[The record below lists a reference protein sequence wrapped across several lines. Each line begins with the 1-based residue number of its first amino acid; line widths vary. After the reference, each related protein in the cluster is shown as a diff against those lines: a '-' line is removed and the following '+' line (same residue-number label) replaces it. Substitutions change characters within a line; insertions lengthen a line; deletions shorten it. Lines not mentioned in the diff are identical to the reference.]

1 MVFLGVIMGNVIY
14 HYCNVDAFKAIIQN
28 KTLWLS
34 SVYNLNDYK
43 EIQWIKEKVLI
54 KIKEYTNKNSFEKFN
69 SFIKLYENQQPTV
82 YIASFSQGDDL
93 LSQWRAYAN
102 DGYGVAIGFNSE
114 YFKENNL
121 IKTSKVL
128 YNENQQQIEI
138 EKILEPLLKLDEKI
152 NLESNEFKEYCKNII
167 DDINNLSAKSKNEL
181 FKEEQEVRLIHNPII
196 IEDKKTKQFIFKNNL
211 SKMMFR
217 AVCGNLI
224 PYFELKFDYFADNMP
239 PILEIVKGPKNKFIN
254 QEVKIFLANN
264 GFYNVNIKSSKSS
277 YR

>member
-1 MVFLGVIMGNVIY
+1 MGNIIY

-43 EIQWIKEKVLI
+43 EIHWIKEKVSK
-54 KIKEYTNKNSFEKFN
+54 KIKEYTNKNNYEKFN

-82 YIASFSQGDDL
+82 YIASFSQGEDL

-102 DGYGVAIGFNSE
+102 DGYGVAIGFNTE
-114 YFKENNL
+114 YLQDNNL

-128 YNENQQQIEI
+128 YDEIKQEEEI
-138 EKILEPLLKLDEKI
+138 ENILKPLFELDEKM
-152 NLESNEFKEYCKNII
+152 NFESIEFEEYCEKII
-167 DDINNLSAKSKNEL
+167 NDINNLSAKSKNEL
-181 FKEEQEVRLIHNPII
+181 FMEEQEVRLIHNPII
-196 IEDKKTKQFIFKNNL
+196 IEDNDTKRFIFKNNL
-211 SKMMFR
+211 SQMMFR

-224 PYFELKFDYFADNMP
+224 PYFELKFNDFTEDKPA
-239 PILEIVKGPKNKFIN
+239 ILEIVKGPKNKFIN
-254 QEVKIFLANN
+254 QEIKIFLANN

>member
-1 MVFLGVIMGNVIY
+1 MGNIIY

-43 EIQWIKEKVLI
+43 EIHWIKEKVSK
-54 KIKEYTNKNSFEKFN
+54 KIKEYTNKNNYEKFN

-82 YIASFSQGDDL
+82 YIASFSQGEDL
-93 LSQWRAYAN
+93 LSQWRAYAS
-102 DGYGVAIGFNSE
+102 DGYGVAIGFNTE
-114 YFKENNL
+114 YLLDNNL

-128 YNENQQQIEI
+128 YDEIKQEEEI
-138 EKILEPLLKLDEKI
+138 ENILKPLFELNEKMNFESKEFEEYCEKI
-152 NLESNEFKEYCKNII
+152 IN
-167 DDINNLSAKSKNEL
+167 DINNLSAKSKNEL
-181 FKEEQEVRLIHNPII
+181 FMEEQEVRLIHNPII
-196 IEDKKTKQFIFKNNL
+196 IEDNETKRFIFKNNL
-211 SKMMFR
+211 SQMMFR

-224 PYFELKFDYFADNMP
+224 PYFELKFNDFTEDKPA
-239 PILEIVKGPKNKFIN
+239 ILEIVKGPKNKFIN
-254 QEVKIFLANN
+254 QEIKIFLANN